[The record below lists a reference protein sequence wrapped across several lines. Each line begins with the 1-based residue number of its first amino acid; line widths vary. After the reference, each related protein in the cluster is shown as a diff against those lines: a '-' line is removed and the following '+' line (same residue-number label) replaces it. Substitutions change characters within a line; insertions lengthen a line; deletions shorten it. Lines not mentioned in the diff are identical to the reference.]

1 MLSSARSAGGPL
13 ISWDIAQKSNL
24 VDKVRGITFDGIYN
38 SSWSIDHCI
47 SSNRSC
53 FIFDNSDSGSA
64 PYAISK
70 LIDSV
75 HDSLFKV
82 LICDDNSATWNILM
96 CADKKLIDNH
106 LNNK

>member
-1 MLSSARSAGGPL
+1 MHNAGGPF
-13 ISWDIAQKSNL
+13 ISWEIAQNSNL
-24 VDKVRGITFDGIYN
+24 VDTARGITLDGTNN

-53 FIFDNSDSGSA
+53 FIFDKSESGSA
-64 PYAISK
+64 PNAISK

-82 LICDDNSATWNILM
+82 WICEDDSAI
-96 CADKKLIDNH
+96 
-106 LNNK
+106 